1 MSIAAKPRKIR
12 RIPGIGEFILP
23 IPRSD
28 LLLILV
34 AFNEIM
40 VGLESYLAH
49 LISGGIKPMESIPVI
64 FGPTAGVILLI
75 AIYLRLRHNAIPLAT
90 LIIIGV
96 AAASIGVG
104 VLGSAFHWQR
114 DLAPTSLPGSRLRW
128 NWLIYGP
135 PALAPLAFA
144 GIGIMTIICALED
157 TFPETGKLEL
167 PGVFKF
173 KTPLKKTNQL
183 FWLVTLGLLAATLS
197 SFMDH
202 GRTDFENIFV
212 WTPVVF
218 GIFGTVV
225 TLLMSLYEKRNNSD
239 YFVFFWTMIL
249 MIVVGVLGFGLHVDT
264 NLAEGTGEIVK
275 DRFIRGAPPLAPMLF
290 ANMGLLGLITMVG
303 ADDVIV
309 IVDDDSEKNTAD
321 VSTGE

>member
-1 MSIAAKPRKIR
+1 MTVAAKPRKIR
-12 RIPGIGEFILP
+12 RVPGIGEFVLP

-49 LISGGIKPMESIPVI
+49 LISGGVKPMESIPVI
-64 FGPTAGVILLI
+64 FGPMAGIILLF
-75 AIYLRLRHNAIPLAT
+75 AIYLRIGRNAITLST

-104 VLGSAFHWQR
+104 ILGSAFHWQR
-114 DLAPTSLPGSRLRW
+114 DLAPANLPGSRLRW

-144 GIGIMTIICALED
+144 GIGIMTIISALQD

-167 PGVFKF
+167 PGVLKF
-173 KTPLKKTNQL
+173 QTPLKKTNQL
-183 FWLVTLGLLAATLS
+183 FWLVALGLLAATLS

-212 WTPVVF
+212 WTPVVC
-218 GIFGTVV
+218 GIFGTIV
-225 TLLMSLYEKRNNSD
+225 TLLMALYEKRTDVD
-239 YFVFFWTMIL
+239 YFVFFWTMLL
-249 MIVVGVLGFGLHVDT
+249 MIIVGVLGFGLHVDT

-275 DRFIRGAPPLAPMLF
+275 DRFIRGAPPLAPLLF
-290 ANMGLLGLITMVG
+290 ANMGILGLITMIG
-303 ADDVIV
+303 ADDVIT
-309 IVDDDSEKNTAD
+309 IVDNDSEDETQLM
-321 VSTGE
+321 TGE